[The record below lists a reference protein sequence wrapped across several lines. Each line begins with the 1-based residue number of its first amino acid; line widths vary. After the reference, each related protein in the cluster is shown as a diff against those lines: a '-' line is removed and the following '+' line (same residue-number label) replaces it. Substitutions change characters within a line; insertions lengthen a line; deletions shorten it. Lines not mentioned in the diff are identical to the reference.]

1 MGNIVFFGRVTAGN
15 AHALVLVNI
24 GALPALVEARSAVKS
39 DSTFY
44 STPRGYYQL
53 ESVHAISHGISIQAA
68 TFLMTAKT
76 QTLYEACL
84 ARLREVCLKK
94 M

>member
-39 DSTFY
+39 DSTF
-44 STPRGYYQL
+44 
-53 ESVHAISHGISIQAA
+53 
-68 TFLMTAKT
+68 
-76 QTLYEACL
+76 
-84 ARLREVCLKK
+84 
-94 M
+94 